1 MEWRGPHTGG
11 SEHVNHFKRQPW
23 HTSWLITVSTLCLL
37 VVVPLIKGFAAD
49 PHGEQSNNQVL
60 AGSSGTQN
68 QDGKRIMIA
77 RCAVCHSTD
86 LIVQQR
92 LTREQWTVTVNK
104 MVHWGAQLSASEE
117 ALVVDYLAERYR
129 PGSVEVEPGKAQDS
143 HEGAS
148 IASLAPSFQN
158 RPSGRVEQGH
168 AIYRQNC
175 LPCHGGTATG
185 GVGPKLAKSPILM
198 DEQRFW
204 STVLQGRG
212 AMPGWGTMLTKQE
225 IADVH
230 AWLKTIE

>member
-1 MEWRGPHTGG
+1 
-11 SEHVNHFKRQPW
+11 VNSFERQRRQVRQAIGAAV
-23 HTSWLITVSTLCLL
+23 LILF

-49 PHGEQSNNQVL
+49 PTGEQSNDQAL

-68 QDGKRIMIA
+68 QDGKRVMMA

-104 MVHWGAQLSASEE
+104 MVHWGAQVSASEE

-129 PGSVEVEPGKAQDS
+129 PGRVEVEPGKAQDS
-143 HEGAS
+143 LEGAS

-168 AIYRQNC
+168 AVYQQNC
-175 LPCHGGTATG
+175 LPCHGGRATG
-185 GVGPKLAKSPILM
+185 GVGPKLAKNPILM